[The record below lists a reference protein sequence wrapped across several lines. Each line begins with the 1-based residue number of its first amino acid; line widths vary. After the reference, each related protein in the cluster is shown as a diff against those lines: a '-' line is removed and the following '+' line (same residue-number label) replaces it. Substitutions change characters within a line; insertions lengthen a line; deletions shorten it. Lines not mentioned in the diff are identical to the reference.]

1 MDPAFWHERWR
12 SGQIGFHQTA
22 ADRNLVRHWPQ
33 LGLAAGS
40 SVFVPLC
47 GKSLDLIWLRDR
59 GHRVI
64 GVELSG
70 IAIEAFCM
78 ENGLPSKRRRV
89 GGFEVY
95 EAPNIELYC
104 GDFFALT
111 HELLGPVAGVY
122 DRAAAISW
130 APPLRAGYVAH
141 LTSLLRAGTGD
152 VADRAG
158 IPALADVRP
167 AVFAGHGG
175 GRTPLL
181 ARVRAARAG
190 PRGYPGERAAPARPR
205 AHAARRGGLS
215 AAPPRMHLRR
225 VRTLTR

>member
-22 ADRNLVRHWPQ
+22 ADRNLVRRWPQ

-95 EAPNIELYC
+95 QAPNIELYC

-141 LTSLLRAGTGD
+141 LTSLLRAGTEMLL
-152 VADRAG
+152 
-158 IPALADVRP
+158 IALEYPPSQMSGPPFSLDTAEVERLYSP
-167 AVFAGHGG
+167 GFEL
-175 GRTPLL
+175 REL
-181 ARVRAARAG
+181 AREDILASEPRLRA
-190 PRGYPGERAAPARPR
+190 RGLTQLVEVAYRL
-205 AHAARRGGLS
+205 RRRECTS
-215 AAPPRMHLRR
+215 AA
-225 VRTLTR
+225 